1 VKGIFKG
8 EGQLNKK
15 AIGSVLMILGTCV
28 GAGMLA
34 MPIASAQENFHINL
48 VCLLAAW
55 AVMFLGAFAIIEV
68 NLWCQPGSNLVS
80 MAKTTLGSAGKYF
93 TTAIYLL
100 LMYSLI
106 CAYLAGVSDIL
117 QALLQEIH
125 ITVPRW
131 LSTVLGLFVLGSI
144 VYGGIDK
151 VDVANRI
158 LMITKMVVYVVIV
171 SSMLP
176 HVTLTH
182 LQFGDSILR
191 NTSFMVMVTS
201 FGYATILPT
210 IRQYLGSD
218 RKLLT
223 KVTIIGSCLPLVIFL
238 IWLVAVQGL
247 LPRDGADGLLAISQ
261 SGDTNSLLMA
271 SISKVLDIAWLSDL
285 ARLFI
290 SIYAI
295 TSFLGVSI
303 SLADFVAD
311 GLSKK
316 KVGLD
321 GLLVHALTFLPPLV
335 IVLVSPG
342 IFISALTYAGIWCII
357 LLLLLPFL
365 MLYAGRYRKGLF
377 QQEEAIMPGGKV
389 LLLTVLFFS
398 FVLLI
403 IQVTS
408 LFL

>member
-1 VKGIFKG
+1 
-8 EGQLNKK
+8 
-15 AIGSVLMILGTCV
+15 
-28 GAGMLA
+28 
-34 MPIASAQENFHINL
+34 
-48 VCLLAAW
+48 
-55 AVMFLGAFAIIEV
+55 
-68 NLWCQPGSNLVS
+68 
-80 MAKTTLGSAGKYF
+80 
-93 TTAIYLL
+93 
-100 LMYSLI
+100 
-106 CAYLAGVSDIL
+106 
-117 QALLQEIH
+117 
-125 ITVPRW
+125 
-131 LSTVLGLFVLGSI
+131 
-144 VYGGIDK
+144 
-151 VDVANRI
+151 
-158 LMITKMVVYVVIV
+158 
-171 SSMLP
+171 MLP